1 MASLKSLLAT
11 KSDAFAT
18 PEEEQNLEKGRIYT
32 YNPGTNYS
40 RLWCCFCFHPEE
52 SGIAVV
58 DIWGAGGSGAEM
70 CCCGFGLAG
79 NSGAYT
85 RRTVV
90 MVLEITLKVELVLL
104 VVMLIAF
111 VLEDVPSNLCKI
123 LYIRNL
129 YVYLD
134 RRWKRRNFLLFY

>member
-18 PEEEQNLEKGRIYT
+18 PEQEQNLEKGRIYT

-79 NSGAYT
+79 NSGAY
-85 RRTVV
+85 
-90 MVLEITLKVELVLL
+90 LS
-104 VVMLIAF
+104 LIH
-111 VLEDVPSNLCKI
+111 I
-123 LYIRNL
+123 
-129 YVYLD
+129 
-134 RRWKRRNFLLFY
+134 